1 MPAEENKVDS
11 SPQLPSMELTE
22 EEKGLVKGLR
32 QKIYE
37 CIPEKFFVDEL
48 GKNQLGHIR
57 IGIVRETVGPFICR
71 STDPEA
77 SITLRL
83 PDGREVIEVPARKF
97 KAPEKLLGLKICREM
112 GVVDP
117 DVRYNLF
124 KKPTQLANPNSI
136 LFGDSVTEENEA
148 ASLPSRA
155 RYDWSYSLRHFLD
168 ITDNLQHNA
177 LSESGTMWDPEI
189 GEFRQSLFT
198 VQYVLPGSFFPHF
211 VTLLNA
217 TPELFVHLLRCVLS
231 ANSYGAQTA
240 ASNANFRNHVVTI
253 GWGNFEAPVTP
264 FTISRDWK
272 IDVMTNLGSVQNEV
286 VSLMKQH
293 YQKNVVADGGSEG
306 GDTDIPNT
314 PIGSNPGTGSITDL
328 IKHVDDL
335 WNDEKKETLKAIY
348 KQAYADSQRYLEHLK
363 IKEAAKEKRRERG
376 GAKKS

>member
-1 MPAEENKVDS
+1 MAAEEGKVES
-11 SPQLPSMELTE
+11 AAESFPMELTE
-22 EEKGLVKGLR
+22 HDKELLQEFR
-32 QKIYE
+32 QKVYAD
-37 CIPEKFFVDEL
+37 IPKEVFVDEL

-97 KAPEKLLGLKICREM
+97 KAPEKLLGLKICRDM

-117 DVRYNLF
+117 DARYNLF

-177 LSESGTMWDPEI
+177 LSESGTMWDPEQA
-189 GEFRQSLFT
+189 EFRQSLFT
-198 VQYVLPGSFFPHF
+198 VQYVLPATFFPHF
-211 VTLLNA
+211 VTLLNV
-217 TPELFVHLLRCVLS
+217 TPELLVHFLRCVLC

-240 ASNANFRNHVVTI
+240 ASNSNFRNHVVAI
-253 GWGNFEAPVTP
+253 AWAKFEAPLAP
-264 FTISRDWK
+264 FTISREWK
-272 IDVMTNLGSVQNEV
+272 SEEKPELKSVKDKI
-286 VSLMKQH
+286 VSLMKDH
-293 YQKNVVADGGSEG
+293 YQGNIVNGDGRL
-306 GDTDIPNT
+306 TN
-314 PIGSNPGTGSITDL
+314 L
-328 IKHVDDL
+328 LKHVDDL
-335 WNDEKKETLKAIY
+335 WSDHKMDHRKALY
-348 KQAYADSQRYLEHLK
+348 KQAYVDGQKYLEKLK
-363 IKEAAKEKRRERG
+363 IKESTKAPAKG
-376 GAKKS
+376 GKKTQKTS